1 MDISDPM
8 ELMDDEEEAT
18 EYILNTTEDEYYK
31 IMFGI
36 DYKNDINYIQMINGK
51 NYFFLETFPNACFS
65 PNVFGKMSFGE
76 AIFPKI
82 HYSDLEKLR
91 GNRDWHSVAREH
103 VSAAF
108 SGRNAQGGVH

>member
-1 MDISDPM
+1 
-8 ELMDDEEEAT
+8 MDDKLVPQRI
-18 EYILNTTEDEYYK
+18 ILISSTANSDSNLIFKTL
-31 IMFGI
+31 
-36 DYKNDINYIQMINGK
+36 KNLDWDNGK

-76 AIFPKI
+76 AIFPKSNS
-82 HYSDLEKLR
+82 SDLEKLR